1 MIKIEELNKSFSD
14 ALNSRRIINV
24 ELLVS
29 LHILYIYNIFFSS
42 KFFGVNLNFNL
53 KLLYSS
59 VYNLSIE
66 IKLFTLY
73 LNASE
78 RI

>member
-29 LHILYIYNIFFSS
+29 LHILYIYNMFFSS

-59 VYNLSIE
+59 VHNLSIE

>member
-29 LHILYIYNIFFSS
+29 LYILYIYNMFFSS

-59 VYNLSIE
+59 VHNLSIE